1 MGVDQLLEQSAQRAP
16 EKTTVVCAGTRC
28 SYQELDQQAN
38 RLAHALMDAGL
49 HRGDRVAICLE
60 SSLNAIVSIFAVLK
74 AGGVF
79 FVINPQTTT
88 QQLTHVLADSGAIA
102 LIARGEQ
109 IDSLR
114 TMWPRLPQLKSIFVA
129 GPHQFQPVAS
139 ADRSQP
145 LCARS

>member
-1 MGVDQLLEQSAQRAP
+1 
-16 EKTTVVCAGTRC
+16 
-28 SYQELDQQAN
+28 
-38 RLAHALMDAGL
+38 
-49 HRGDRVAICLE
+49 
-60 SSLNAIVSIFAVLK
+60 VSIFAVLK

-114 TMWPRLPQLKSIFVA
+114 TMWPRLPQLKSMFVA
-129 GPHQFQPVAS
+129 GPQ
-139 ADRSQP
+139 
-145 LCARS
+145 